1 MLESRPVAILTTDAI
16 VLRAIDYSETSLIV
30 WLYTRSHGRVHVI
43 AKGARRARSP
53 FEGALEPLVRGEL
66 VFYRK
71 AKPDSLDT
79 AKEFDP
85 QDLHLGLRGDL
96 PRLHRG
102 LYVGELLTELSE
114 QEVAS
119 PEAFDAA
126 VSALAA
132 LSRDPLERLEQ
143 ALVSCQLRL
152 LAASGLC
159 PVLDRCARCGG
170 GVFPDAKTDSA
181 WFGPAQGGVLC
192 LAHGDDDGGT
202 TAVSRPV
209 LRRLLATALGRAVPP
224 EPRADLEVR
233 RLLDLFLAWHLGRE
247 VRMARWLRPVVVEPV
262 TERGEGVA
270 DAPRGAARRPAP
282 PARGRGRG
290 GPAPRPT
297 RPSPT

>member
-1 MLESRPVAILTTDAI
+1 MSGPGATVASVAILKTDSI

-30 WLYTRSHGRVHVI
+30 WLFTRAHGRVHVI

-85 QDLHLGLRGDL
+85 QDLHLGLRADL
-96 PRLHRG
+96 SRLHRG

-126 VSALAA
+126 VTALSA
-132 LSRDPLERLEQ
+132 LSRGPAEALEQ
-143 ALVSCQLRL
+143 ALVTCQLRL
-152 LAASGLC
+152 LASSGLR

-170 GVFPDAKTDSA
+170 GVFPDASTDSA

-192 LAHGDDDGGT
+192 LAHGHDDGGGT
-202 TAVSRPV
+202 IAVSRPL

-224 EPRADLEVR
+224 EPKADLEVR
-233 RLLDLFLAWHLGRE
+233 RLLDLFVSWHLGRE
-247 VRMARWLRPVVVEPV
+247 VRMARWLRPVEAHP
-262 TERGEGVA
+262 GDGK
-270 DAPRGAARRPAP
+270 
-282 PARGRGRG
+282 ARGPGRRG
-290 GPAPRPT
+290 GPSSAGRSPAT
-297 RPSPT
+297 RGRVAR

>member
-1 MLESRPVAILTTDAI
+1 MLQSLSVAILKTDAI

-30 WLYTRSHGRVHVI
+30 WLYTRAHGRVHVI

-96 PRLHRG
+96 ARLHRA

-126 VSALAA
+126 IAA
-132 LSRDPLERLEQ
+132 LSALSRGPVERLEQ
-143 ALVSCQLRL
+143 ALVSCQLQL
-152 LAASGLC
+152 LAASGLA

-170 GVFPDAKTDSA
+170 SAFPDGATDNA

-192 LAHGDDDGGT
+192 LPHGHDDGGT

-209 LRRLLATALGRAVPP
+209 LRRLLATALGRSVPP

-233 RLLDLFLAWHLGRE
+233 RLLDVFLAWHLGRE
-247 VRMARWLRPVVVEPV
+247 VRMARWLRPVEVGGPPRVSGRRSGP
-262 TERGEGVA
+262 TRGPR
-270 DAPRGAARRPAP
+270 PRGGRP
-282 PARGRGRG
+282 G
-290 GPAPRPT
+290 

>member
-1 MLESRPVAILTTDAI
+1 MAILTTDAI
-16 VLRAIDYSETSLIV
+16 VLRTIDYSETSLIV

-71 AKPDSLDT
+71 AKPEGLDT

-96 PRLHRG
+96 ARLHRG

-114 QEVAS
+114 PEAPS

-126 VSALAA
+126 VAALGALA
-132 LSRDPLERLEQ
+132 RGPIERSEQ
-143 ALVSCQLRL
+143 ALVVFQLRL
-152 LAASGLC
+152 LAASGLA
-159 PVLDRCARCGG
+159 PVLDRCARCSGA
-170 GVFPDAKTDSA
+170 VFPDAASESA

-192 LAHGDDDGGT
+192 PTHGHEDGGT
-202 TAVSRPV
+202 TSVSRAV

-224 EPRADLEVR
+224 EPRGDLEAR

-247 VRMARWLRPVVVEPV
+247 MRMTRWLRPIDV
-262 TERGEGVA
+262 
-270 DAPRGAARRPAP
+270 APRGPRHAAGRVRPRNGPGPRPARSSP
-282 PARGRGRG
+282 P
-290 GPAPRPT
+290 
-297 RPSPT
+297 